1 MKAAITEL
9 CIGQTASQ
17 AKVFTNADVE
27 RYSELTSDFN
37 EVYDRNAEI
46 WKKHYKRAVVPGL
59 LVEGLLNQVISTQL
73 PGGPC
78 VMLQKELVFLHPVHV
93 GDKITVE
100 LEIIDIFA
108 SAEIKKKKERKGV
121 KYRSVWPNRTIL
133 DYLNDSVKKFPQ
145 KTAIIDK
152 KSRYTYSELNKM
164 VDRVALGLLELGLEK
179 GDCISL
185 QLPNWNEFVI
195 LHLAATRIG
204 AFTNPMIPIYRE
216 REISYMVGLVKAKM
230 LVIPDEFRGFDYTEM
245 VRKLRGKW
253 PFLEHVFVIG
263 DKIPDGMRSLSELF
277 DTSWGEK
284 RMRPSLMKSFMIRMM

>member
-78 VMLQKELVFLHPVHV
+78 VMLQKELVFLYPVHV

-100 LEIIDIFA
+100 LEIIDIN
-108 SAEIKKKKERKGV
+108 KERNWITQKV
-121 KYRSVWPNRTIL
+121 NCF
-133 DYLNDSVKKFPQ
+133 NDQQFEVIRGQ
-145 KTAIIDK
+145 
-152 KSRYTYSELNKM
+152 
-164 VDRVALGLLELGLEK
+164 VVLL
-179 GDCISL
+179 
-185 QLPNWNEFVI
+185 
-195 LHLAATRIG
+195 
-204 AFTNPMIPIYRE
+204 
-216 REISYMVGLVKAKM
+216 
-230 LVIPDEFRGFDYTEM
+230 
-245 VRKLRGKW
+245 
-253 PFLEHVFVIG
+253 
-263 DKIPDGMRSLSELF
+263 LF
-277 DTSWGEK
+277 
-284 RMRPSLMKSFMIRMM
+284 